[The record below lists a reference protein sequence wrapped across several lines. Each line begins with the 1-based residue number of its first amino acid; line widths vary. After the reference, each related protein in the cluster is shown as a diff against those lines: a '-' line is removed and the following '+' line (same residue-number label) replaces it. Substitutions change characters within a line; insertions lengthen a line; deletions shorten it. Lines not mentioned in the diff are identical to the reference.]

1 MKYIL
6 LKNKM
11 NSYQLIKK
19 VTQKDLDNLNHVNNI
34 VYVQW
39 IQEISKEHW
48 QAVLKENTDDYVWVV
63 RRHDITYYDAAKLND
78 QVEITTAITKTRG
91 PISYR
96 EVVIKDLKT
105 KKLLAK
111 ALTEWC
117 LLDPLTFKP
126 IRVPDTIK
134 NLFNLS

>member
-1 MKYIL
+1 
-6 LKNKM
+6 M
-11 NSYQLIKK
+11 NRHQLIKK
-19 VTQKDLDNLNHVNNI
+19 VTPKDLDNLNHVNNI

-48 QAVLKENTDDYVWVV
+48 QATVKENTDDYVWVV
-63 RRHDITYYDAAKLND
+63 RRHDITYLDAAKLND
-78 QVEITTAITKTRG
+78 QVQITTAIIKTKG

-96 EVVIKDLKT
+96 EVVMKDLKT

-126 IRVPDTIK
+126 ISCLLYTSPSPRDQRGSRMP
-134 NLFNLS
+134 SSA